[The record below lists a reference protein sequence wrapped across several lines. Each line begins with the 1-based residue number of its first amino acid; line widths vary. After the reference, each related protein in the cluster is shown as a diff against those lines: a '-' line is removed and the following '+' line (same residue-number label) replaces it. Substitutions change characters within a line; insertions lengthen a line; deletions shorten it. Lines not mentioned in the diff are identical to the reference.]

1 MVPSRR
7 TPARSDTPRL
17 PQCRHWTATQDRHT
31 DLTPIEPR
39 VTMLPPA
46 EVERKLNAAKARIRE
61 MTREIDQR
69 DELIFKVQGVDRVS
83 GQQVGML
90 IQIKRQLN

>member
-1 MVPSRR
+1 
-7 TPARSDTPRL
+7 
-17 PQCRHWTATQDRHT
+17 
-31 DLTPIEPR
+31 
-39 VTMLPPA
+39 MLPPA

-90 IQIKRQLN
+90 IQLKRQLN

>member
-1 MVPSRR
+1 
-7 TPARSDTPRL
+7 
-17 PQCRHWTATQDRHT
+17 
-31 DLTPIEPR
+31 
-39 VTMLPPA
+39 MLLPA
-46 EVERKLNAAKARIRE
+46 EIERKLNAAKARIRE

-90 IQIKRQLN
+90 IRLKRQLN